1 MDKNIELRKT
11 AMSILL
17 VTHRMR
23 KNLYRLMAEANIK
36 PCQMMHTIFP
46 DKKLIWILLDGAKY
60 LRIPCDSLD
69 SSNATYGDVIHL
81 LNYIETRCNQLC
93 MVLDN
98 N

>member
-1 MDKNIELRKT
+1 MDKNIELKKT

-23 KNLYRLMAEANIK
+23 KNLYRLMAETNTQ
-36 PCQMMHTIFP
+36 PCQMMHTILP
-46 DKKLIWILLDGAKY
+46 DKKLIRILLGGAKY

-81 LNYIETRCNQLC
+81 LNYIETRCSQLC
-93 MVLDN
+93 LALGN

>member
-36 PCQMMHTIFP
+36 PYQMMHTIFP
-46 DKKLIWILLDGAKY
+46 DKKLIRILLDGAKY

>member
-11 AMSILL
+11 VMSILL
-17 VTHRMR
+17 VTYRMR
-23 KNLYRLMAEANIK
+23 KNLYRLMAEANVK
-36 PCQMMHTIFP
+36 PCQMMRAIFP
-46 DKKLIWILLDGAKY
+46 DKKLIQILLGGAKH

-93 MVLDN
+93 LVLGN